1 MQEQIIYD
9 LLKDELMIQDE
20 PLRKLIWVLDKNFY
34 TDGDFKQNVLLIG
47 ERGSGK
53 TTMLRETAKL
63 MEIPMGE
70 VYNMFV
76 PNGFNV
82 SLFYN
87 GVSQM
92 MSDSESGKGI
102 LLLHDFQDSFIY
114 GSSDAF
120 NSMIASGTIDL
131 GDGVY
136 WDVSDITFVGEI
148 DTNNVDDLFPR
159 ECNYLDDLENNNF
172 KSPVLN
178 MIKDFFS
185 QDNVVYEDEN
195 GNRNVNLGFYN
206 YITKQIKERFLSKVC
221 SDVFN
226 RRIFMDN
233 MGSQEIMKALKSPH
247 SALNLYK
254 NDLTYEYIN
263 SDEFVNKVVY
273 NILES
278 GEGLHYLM
286 MAIEEAIS
294 HDCKYNHKVLKKGS
308 LLGLKNK

>member
-1 MQEQIIYD
+1 MQERLIYD
-9 LLKDELMIQDE
+9 FLKDKLIIQDE
-20 PLRKLIWVLDKNFY
+20 ALRKLIWTLDKNFY
-34 TDGDFKQNVLLIG
+34 NDGDFKQNILLIG

-53 TTMLRETAKL
+53 TTMLRETARA

-70 VYNMFV
+70 IYNMFV
-76 PNGFNV
+76 SNGFNV

-92 MSDSESGKGI
+92 MRDSEDGKGI
-102 LLLHDFQDSFIY
+102 LLLHDFQNSFIY
-114 GSSDAF
+114 GSSEAF

-131 GDGVY
+131 GDGAY

-159 ECNYLDDLENNNF
+159 ECDYLTELENNNF
-172 KSPVLN
+172 QSPVLN
-178 MIKDFFS
+178 IIADYLS
-185 QDNVVYEDEN
+185 EDNVVYEDEN
-195 GNRNVNLGFYN
+195 GKRNVNLGFYN
-206 YITKQIKERFLSKVC
+206 YITKQIRERFLSKIC
-221 SDVFN
+221 LDVFD

-233 MGSQEIMKALKSPH
+233 MNSQEIMKALKSPY

-254 NDLTYEYIN
+254 NDLTCEYIN

-278 GEGLHYLM
+278 GEGLHYVM
-286 MAIEEAIS
+286 MAIEDAILDD
-294 HDCKYNHKVLKKGS
+294 HKYKQKVLKKGS
-308 LLGLKNK
+308 LLDLKNK

>member
-1 MQEQIIYD
+1 MQEQLVYNV
-9 LLKDELMIQDE
+9 LKDELVIQDE
-20 PLRKLIWVLDKNFY
+20 PLRKLIWTLDKNFY
-34 TDGDFKQNVLLIG
+34 TNGDFKQNILLIG

-70 VYNMFV
+70 IYNMFV
-76 PNGFNV
+76 PHGLNV

-92 MSDSESGKGI
+92 MRDSESGKGI
-102 LLLHDFQDSFIY
+102 LLLHDFQNSFIY

-148 DTNNVDDLFPR
+148 DTNDADDLFPR
-159 ECNYLDDLENNNF
+159 ECDSFADLENGNF
-172 KSPVLN
+172 KSPALN
-178 MIKDFFS
+178 IIQDYFS

-195 GNRNVNLGFYN
+195 GNKMANLGFFN
-206 YITKQIKERFLSKVC
+206 YVTKQIRDRFLSKVC
-221 SDVFN
+221 LDVFN

-233 MGSQEIMKALKSPH
+233 MGSQEIMKALKSPY

-254 NDLTYEYIN
+254 NDLTCEYIN
-263 SDEFVNKVVY
+263 SDEFVSKVVY

-278 GEGLHYLM
+278 GEGLHYVM
-286 MAIEEAIS
+286 PAIEETVA
-294 HDCKYNHKVLKKGS
+294 HDCKYNSKVLKKGS
-308 LLGLKNK
+308 LLDPKK

>member
-34 TDGDFKQNVLLIG
+34 TDGDFKQNILLIG

-159 ECNYLDDLENNNF
+159 ECNYLDDLEN
-172 KSPVLN
+172 K
-178 MIKDFFS
+178 
-185 QDNVVYEDEN
+185 
-195 GNRNVNLGFYN
+195 
-206 YITKQIKERFLSKVC
+206 
-221 SDVFN
+221 
-226 RRIFMDN
+226 
-233 MGSQEIMKALKSPH
+233 
-247 SALNLYK
+247 
-254 NDLTYEYIN
+254 
-263 SDEFVNKVVY
+263 
-273 NILES
+273 
-278 GEGLHYLM
+278 
-286 MAIEEAIS
+286 
-294 HDCKYNHKVLKKGS
+294 
-308 LLGLKNK
+308 